1 MAELIFRKLQQQ
13 LDLYSLG
20 FPAAS
25 SGVEIKIL
33 EKLFSLSD
41 AELFLK
47 LSPKLE
53 LPEEIA
59 LKVNMSV
66 DQASDTLADMADR
79 GLLFSLNKSNQIR
92 YAAIPFVH
100 GIFEFQ
106 VNSMNK
112 ELAGLVRQY
121 IDEEFKENLSAS
133 MADFLRVIPVQQS
146 IDTTSRVAPYEDAV
160 KILEAVDQIVVAD
173 CACRKSYK
181 IIDQGCGRSLETCFM
196 FGSMAQYYLD
206 HGLGRKIELD
216 EAVKILSMAHDQG
229 LVTQPATSQNP
240 SGMCNCCGDCC
251 GPLSSLKDH
260 PKPAELVFSNY
271 QAIVDPAECTGC
283 ETCLDR
289 CQMGAIDLDQDMI
302 ACINLDR
309 CIGCGLCVTTCP
321 TEAIRLDLKDDNDF
335 KTPPETTF
343 EQMMNMA
350 KKRKII

>member
-1 MAELIFRKLQQQ
+1 MAEPIFRELQQK

-20 FPAAS
+20 FPATS

-59 LKVNMSV
+59 LKANMSV
-66 DQASDTLADMADR
+66 DQ
-79 GLLFSLNKSNQIR
+79 
-92 YAAIPFVH
+92 
-100 GIFEFQ
+100 
-106 VNSMNK
+106 
-112 ELAGLVRQY
+112 
-121 IDEEFKENLSAS
+121 
-133 MADFLRVIPVQQS
+133 
-146 IDTTSRVAPYEDAV
+146 
-160 KILEAVDQIVVAD
+160 
-173 CACRKSYK
+173 
-181 IIDQGCGRSLETCFM
+181 
-196 FGSMAQYYLD
+196 
-206 HGLGRKIELD
+206 
-216 EAVKILSMAHDQG
+216 AVKILSMAHDQG

-251 GPLSSLKDH
+251 GPLTSLKHH

-283 ETCLDR
+283 ETCLNR
-289 CQMGAIDLDQDMI
+289 CQMEAIDLDQDMI
-302 ACINLDR
+302 ALINLDR

-321 TEAIRLDLKDDNDF
+321 TEAIGLNPKDDKDL

-343 EQMMNMA
+343 KQMMNMA